1 MLQLLAHI
9 RPSSFQLDWQPIF
22 IWLLS
27 YVNNIGES
35 QPAYVAVYTQ
45 ELFSHEEIM
54 GS

>member
-9 RPSSFQLDWQPIF
+9 RTSSFQLDWQPIF

-35 QPAYVAVYTQ
+35 QPAYIAVYTQ